1 MNTPLKDLTIK
12 NNFIFAAVIDYL
24 QSLRATLNFSMPFQ
38 AKFQKIQRNS
48 IVVSFSFLL
57 YTFLILF

>member
-1 MNTPLKDLTIK
+1 M
-12 NNFIFAAVIDYL
+12 